1 MKIEEGIAPHY
12 TKDAES
18 DKHFQALRSEV
29 SKTLQTL
36 PSSALAAARWKAYYL
51 PAIFITL
58 YVVAL
63 MQSRYILF
71 VSLYGLLGVM
81 IVVMFLNLVHSA
93 SHGTLFKVRKHNQSY
108 MLLFDLIGGN
118 SYMWNRRHLKLHHNF
133 TNVKGWD
140 SDIEKCTF
148 LNTSST
154 NMDKIRLHIR
164 RLAFLLYPLFIA
176 NWFLLRDFKD
186 FFFSNMIVRKLG
198 KIPGVEFVKLF
209 VTKLV
214 FTSYMVIVPVLL
226 TPFTLWEVL
235 LAFFILLFSAGL
247 FALVVLI
254 PPHVNASNEF
264 HQVNKNSNLKHS
276 WLMHQLYV
284 TNDVTTSNWFT
295 TNVMANCNFHIV
307 HHLFPNISHVYAKEI
322 TETILRY
329 SQKEGLP
336 YKSLPMLTAFR
347 YHYKLVSA
355 NGSWSDILEE
365 DM

>member
-1 MKIEEGIAPHY
+1 MRIASGSAPHY

-51 PAIFITL
+51 PAIFMAL
-58 YVVAL
+58 YVIAL
-63 MQSRYILF
+63 MQSSYILF
-71 VSLYGLLGVM
+71 VSLYGLLGIT

-93 SHGTLFKVRKHNQSY
+93 SHGTLFKARNLNQSY

-154 NMDKIRLHIR
+154 SLSKRHLHIR
-164 RLAFLLYPLFIA
+164 QLAFLLYPLFIA

-186 FFFSNMIVRKLG
+186 FFFSNMIVQKLG

-209 VTKLV
+209 ATKLV
-214 FTSYMVIVPVLL
+214 FTSYMVIVPVLI
-226 TPFTLWEVL
+226 TPFTVWEVL
-235 LAFFILLFSAGL
+235 LAFFTLLFCAGL

-254 PPHVNASNEF
+254 PPHVNSSNEF
-264 HQVNKNSNLKHS
+264 HRVNRNAKLKHS
-276 WLMHQLYV
+276 WLLHQLYV

-295 TNVMANCNFHIV
+295 TNVMANCNYHIV

-322 TETILRY
+322 TETIVRY

-336 YKSLPMLTAFR
+336 YKALPLLTAFR